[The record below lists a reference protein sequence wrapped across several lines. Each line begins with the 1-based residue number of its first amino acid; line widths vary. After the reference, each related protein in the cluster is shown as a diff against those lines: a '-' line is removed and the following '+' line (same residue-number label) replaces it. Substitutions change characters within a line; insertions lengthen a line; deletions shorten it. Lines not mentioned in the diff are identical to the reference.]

1 MADEK
6 KKRTRRK
13 PPIHYELPVKPPS
26 KSLPTNPEMEDN
38 FISDFVGYA
47 LEFIDLERVDFKE
60 TSGVQERLVFW
71 LKKCEQYGIRPTI
84 IGMADAL
91 GIHRSTLYQIVSENY
106 PNGKVPFGASQETVR
121 LLQKIYQKIAESLE
135 SGMTTG
141 KVNPVSAM
149 FLLKNHLGYTDTNE
163 IVVRRGQDDGDL
175 VDVEAIRQ
183 RYQKK

>member
-1 MADEK
+1 MAEEK

-13 PPIHYELPVKPPS
+13 PPIHVDLPVKPPRAG
-26 KSLPTNPEMEDN
+26 NPATPEIEDG
-38 FISDFVGYA
+38 FISKFVGYS

-60 TSGVQERLVFW
+60 TSGVRDRMVFW
-71 LKKCEQYGIRPTI
+71 LMKCDEYDIRPTI
-84 IGMADAL
+84 IGMANAL
-91 GIHRSTLYQIVSENY
+91 GIDRTQLYQLVSGNY
-106 PNGKVPFGASQETVR
+106 PNGKVPYGASQETVS

-135 SGMTTG
+135 SGMTNG

>member
-1 MADEK
+1 MAEEK

-13 PPIHYELPVKPPS
+13 PPIHVDLPVKPPS
-26 KSLPTNPEMEDN
+26 KSLPTSPEFEDG
-38 FISDFVGYA
+38 FISKFVGYS

-84 IGMADAL
+84 IGMANSL
-91 GIHRSTLYQIVSENY
+91 GIDRSMLYELVSGNY
-106 PNGKVPFGASQETVR
+106 RAGKVPYQASQETIL

-135 SGMTTG
+135 SGMTNG